1 MILINS
7 RKLIIDYFFYKLSY
21 LFYQFCSMKK
31 VIIFFLFFCFNLHAF
46 NDQLNEKQNQK
57 LIQLGIDSLNTISTI
72 NFEYNSFV
80 KLYMDSYLIKDKQ
93 LISKMLALS
102 KHYFPIFEQK
112 LDKYNLPLELKY
124 LSVVESSLNTR
135 AKSFSGALGL
145 WQFMY
150 PTAKEYGLRVTSYID
165 ERLDPL
171 KSTEAACKY
180 FLKLYDLF
188 GDWNLVLAAYNGGP
202 GYIQRKMISTGHD
215 NYWDLRPH
223 LRTETRNYVPKFI
236 AITYLMEFYKNYNF
250 PIDSLDISLLD
261 SDTIQIDYQINYK
274 TLSRLT
280 CLSEEEISY
289 YNPSFKNNVIPKGST
304 IVLPSNNIQDYYLNY
319 NPYKVFVQAV
329 DDKTILLDETLINY
343 SVVAGDYL
351 GKIASN
357 YNLKIYQIQDW
368 NNLKSTKLNIGD
380 NLFLYVSD
388 DHLKKLN
395 DIKPSSKSYIVQKGD
410 TLWDIAKMYAG
421 VSVSTIK
428 KLNNLK
434 SNNLKPGSKLI
445 IPKI

>member
-1 MILINS
+1 
-7 RKLIIDYFFYKLSY
+7 
-21 LFYQFCSMKK
+21 MKK
-31 VIIFFLFFCFNLHAF
+31 ILIFFLLYSFNLHAF

-57 LIQLGIDSLNTISTI
+57 SINLRIDSLNSISTI

-80 KLYMDSYLIKDKQ
+80 KLYMNSYLIKDQK
-93 LISKMLALS
+93 LISKMLAIS

-135 AKSFSGALGL
+135 AKSPSGALGL

-165 ERLDPL
+165 ERLDPF

-180 FLKLYDLF
+180 FIKLYDLF

-236 AITYLMEFYKNYNF
+236 AITYLMEFHKNYKF
-250 PIDSLDISLLD
+250 PIDTLDITLLN

-274 TLSRLT
+274 TLSKLT
-280 CLSEEEISY
+280 CLSEKDISY
-289 YNPSFKNNVIPKGST
+289 YNPSFKNNIVPKGST
-304 IVLPSNNIQDYYLNY
+304 IVLPKSNIDDYYLNY
-319 NPYKVFVQAV
+319 QEYKVFTQAV
-329 DDKTILLDETLINY
+329 DDKEILLDETLINY

-357 YNLKIYQIQDW
+357 YNLKIYQIQNW

-388 DHLKKLN
+388 DHLKKIN
-395 DIKPSSKSYIVQKGD
+395 NVKPSKKSYTVQKGD

-421 VSVSTIK
+421 VSVSRIK
-428 KLNNLK
+428 KLNKLK

>member
-7 RKLIIDYFFYKLSY
+7 RKLIIDYFFYLLSC
-21 LFYQFCSMKK
+21 LFYQLCRMKK
-31 VIIFFLFFCFNLHAF
+31 ILIFFFLYSFNLHAF
-46 NDQLNEKQNQK
+46 NDQLNEKQNQNSIN
-57 LIQLGIDSLNTISTI
+57 LRVDSLNSISTI

-80 KLYMDSYLIKDKQ
+80 KLYMDSYLIKDQK
-93 LISKMLALS
+93 LISKMLAIS

-135 AKSFSGALGL
+135 AKSPSGALGL

-150 PTAKEYGLRVTSYID
+150 PTAKEYGLRVNSYID
-165 ERLDPL
+165 ERLDPF

-180 FLKLYDLF
+180 FIKLYDLF

-236 AITYLMEFYKNYNF
+236 AITYLMEFHKNYKF
-250 PIDSLDISLLD
+250 PIDTLDITLLN

-274 TLSRLT
+274 ILSKLT
-280 CLSEEEISY
+280 CLSEQDISY
-289 YNPSFKNNVIPKGST
+289 YNPSFKNNIVPKGST
-304 IVLPSNNIQDYYLNY
+304 IVLPKSNIDDYYLNY
-319 NPYKVFVQAV
+319 QEYKVFTQAV
-329 DDKTILLDETLINY
+329 DDKEILLDETLINY

-357 YNLKIYQIQDW
+357 YNLKIFQIQNW

-380 NLFLYVSD
+380 ILFLYVSD
-388 DHLKKLN
+388 DHLKKIN
-395 DIKPSSKSYIVQKGD
+395 NVKPSNKSYTVQKGD

-421 VSVSTIK
+421 VSVSRIK
-428 KLNNLK
+428 KLNKLK
-434 SNNLKPGSKLI
+434 SNNLRPGSKLI

>member
-21 LFYQFCSMKK
+21 LFYQLCIMKK
-31 VIIFFLFFCFNLHAF
+31 VILFFLFFSYNLHAF

-351 GKIASN
+351 GKIASI

>member
-1 MILINS
+1 
-7 RKLIIDYFFYKLSY
+7 
-21 LFYQFCSMKK
+21 MKK
-31 VIIFFLFFCFNLHAF
+31 ILIFFLLYSFNLHAF
-46 NDQLNEKQNQK
+46 NDQLNEKQNQNSIN
-57 LIQLGIDSLNTISTI
+57 LRVDSLNSISTI

-80 KLYMDSYLIKDKQ
+80 KLYMVSYLIKDQK
-93 LISKMLALS
+93 LISKMLAIS

-112 LDKYNLPLELKY
+112 LDKYSLPLELKY

-135 AKSFSGALGL
+135 AKSPSGALGL

-165 ERLDPL
+165 ERLDPF

-180 FLKLYDLF
+180 FIKLYDLF

-236 AITYLMEFYKNYNF
+236 AITYLMEFHKNYKF
-250 PIDSLDISLLD
+250 PIDTLDITLLN

-274 TLSRLT
+274 ILSKLT
-280 CLSEEEISY
+280 CLSEEDISY
-289 YNPSFKNNVIPKGST
+289 YNPSFKNNIVPKGST
-304 IVLPSNNIQDYYLNY
+304 IVLPKSNIDDYYLNY
-319 NPYKVFVQAV
+319 QEYKVFTQAV
-329 DDKTILLDETLINY
+329 YDKEILLDETLINY

-357 YNLKIYQIQDW
+357 YNLKIYQIQNW

-388 DHLKKLN
+388 DHLKKIN
-395 DIKPSSKSYIVQKGD
+395 NVKPSNKSYTVQKGD

-421 VSVSTIK
+421 VSVSRIK
-428 KLNNLK
+428 KLNKLK

>member
-7 RKLIIDYFFYKLSY
+7 RKLIIDYFFYILSC
-21 LFYQFCSMKK
+21 LFYQLCKMKFFF
-31 VIIFFLFFCFNLHAF
+31 IFFLLYSFNIHAF
-46 NDQLNEKQNQK
+46 NDQLNEKQNLK
-57 LIQLGIDSLNTISTI
+57 SINLGVDSLNSISTI

-80 KLYMDSYLIKDKQ
+80 KLYMDSYLIKDQK
-93 LISKMLALS
+93 LISKMLARS

-135 AKSFSGALGL
+135 AKSPSGALGL

-165 ERLDPL
+165 ERLDPF

-180 FLKLYDLF
+180 FIKLYDLF

-236 AITYLMEFYKNYNF
+236 AITYLMEFHKNYKF
-250 PIDSLDISLLD
+250 PIDTLDITLLN

-274 TLSRLT
+274 ILSKLT
-280 CLSEEEISY
+280 CLSEEDISY
-289 YNPSFKNNVIPKGST
+289 YNPSFKNNIVPKGST
-304 IVLPSNNIQDYYLNY
+304 IVLPKSNIDDYYLNY
-319 NPYKVFVQAV
+319 QEYKVFTQAV
-329 DDKTILLDETLINY
+329 YDKDILLDETLINY

-357 YNLKIYQIQDW
+357 YNLKIYQIQNW

-388 DHLKKLN
+388 EHLKKIN
-395 DIKPSSKSYIVQKGD
+395 NVKPSNKSYTVQKGD

-421 VSVSTIK
+421 VSVSRIK
-428 KLNNLK
+428 KLNKLK

>member
-1 MILINS
+1 
-7 RKLIIDYFFYKLSY
+7 
-21 LFYQFCSMKK
+21 MKK
-31 VIIFFLFFCFNLHAF
+31 VIIFFLFFSFNLNAF

-80 KLYMDSYLIKDKQ
+80 KLYMDSYLTKDKQ

-102 KHYFPIFEQK
+102 KYYFPIFEQK

-289 YNPSFKNNVIPKGST
+289 YNPSFKNNVIPKGTT
-304 IVLPSNNIQDYYLNY
+304 IVLPRNNIQDFYLNY

-343 SVVAGDYL
+343 PVVAGDYL

-368 NNLKSTKLNIGD
+368 NNLKTTKLNIGD

-421 VSVSTIK
+421 VSVSKIM

-434 SNNLKPGSKLI
+434 SNNLKPGSTLV

>member
-1 MILINS
+1 
-7 RKLIIDYFFYKLSY
+7 
-21 LFYQFCSMKK
+21 MKK
-31 VIIFFLFFCFNLHAF
+31 ILIFFLLYNFNLLAF
-46 NDQLNEKQNQK
+46 NDQLNEKQNQNSIN
-57 LIQLGIDSLNTISTI
+57 LRVDSLNSISTI

-80 KLYMDSYLIKDKQ
+80 KLYMDSYLIKDQK
-93 LISKMLALS
+93 LISKMLAIS

-135 AKSFSGALGL
+135 AKSPSGALGL

-165 ERLDPL
+165 ERLDPF

-180 FLKLYDLF
+180 FIKLYDLF

-223 LRTETRNYVPKFI
+223 LRKETRNYVPKFI
-236 AITYLMEFYKNYNF
+236 AITYLMEFHKNYKF
-250 PIDSLDISLLD
+250 PIDTLDITLLN

-274 TLSRLT
+274 TLSKLI
-280 CLSEEEISY
+280 CLSEEDISY
-289 YNPSFKNNVIPKGST
+289 YNPSFKNNIVPKGST
-304 IVLPSNNIQDYYLNY
+304 IVLPKSNIDDYYLNY
-319 NPYKVFVQAV
+319 QEYKVFTQAV
-329 DDKTILLDETLINY
+329 DDKEILLDETLINY

-357 YNLKIYQIQDW
+357 YNLKIYQIQNW

-380 NLFLYVSD
+380 ILFLYVSD
-388 DHLKKLN
+388 DHLKKIN
-395 DIKPSSKSYIVQKGD
+395 NVKPSNKSYTVQKGD

-421 VSVSTIK
+421 VSVSRIK
-428 KLNNLK
+428 KLNKLK

>member
-1 MILINS
+1 
-7 RKLIIDYFFYKLSY
+7 
-21 LFYQFCSMKK
+21 MKK
-31 VIIFFLFFCFNLHAF
+31 VIIFFLFFSFNLNAF
-46 NDQLNEKQNQK
+46 NDQLNKKQNQK
-57 LIQLGIDSLNTISTI
+57 LIQLGIDSLNAISSI

-80 KLYMDSYLIKDKQ
+80 KLYMDSYLTKDKQ

-102 KHYFPIFEQK
+102 KYYFPIFEQK

>member
-1 MILINS
+1 
-7 RKLIIDYFFYKLSY
+7 
-21 LFYQFCSMKK
+21 MKK
-31 VIIFFLFFCFNLHAF
+31 VLLFFLLHSFNLHAF
-46 NDQLNEKQNQK
+46 NDQLDEKRNQK
-57 LIQLGIDSLNTISTI
+57 SINLRVDSLNSISTI

-80 KLYMDSYLIKDKQ
+80 KLYMDSYLIKDQK
-93 LISKMLALS
+93 LISKMLAIS

-124 LSVVESSLNTR
+124 LSIVESSLNTR
-135 AKSFSGALGL
+135 AKSPSGALGL

-150 PTAKEYGLRVTSYID
+150 PTAKEYGLRVNSYID
-165 ERLDPL
+165 ERLDPF

-180 FLKLYDLF
+180 FIKLYDLF

-236 AITYLMEFYKNYNF
+236 AITYLMEFHKNYKF
-250 PIDSLDISLLD
+250 QIDTLDITLLN

-274 TLSRLT
+274 ILSKLT
-280 CLSEEEISY
+280 CLSEEDISY
-289 YNPSFKNNVIPKGST
+289 YNPSFKNNIVPKGST
-304 IVLPSNNIQDYYLNY
+304 IVLPKSNIDDYYLNY
-319 NPYKVFVQAV
+319 QEYKVFTQAV
-329 DDKTILLDETLINY
+329 DDKEILLDETLINY

-357 YNLKIYQIQDW
+357 YNLKIYQIQNW

-388 DHLKKLN
+388 DHLKKIN
-395 DIKPSSKSYIVQKGD
+395 NVKPSNKSYTVQKGD

-421 VSVSTIK
+421 VSVSRIK
-428 KLNNLK
+428 KLNKLK

>member
-1 MILINS
+1 
-7 RKLIIDYFFYKLSY
+7 
-21 LFYQFCSMKK
+21 MKK
-31 VIIFFLFFCFNLHAF
+31 FLIFFLLYSFNLHAF
-46 NDQLNEKQNQK
+46 NDQLNEKKNQNSIN
-57 LIQLGIDSLNTISTI
+57 LRVDSLNSISTI

-80 KLYMDSYLIKDKQ
+80 KLYIDSYLIKDKK
-93 LISKMLALS
+93 LISKMLAIS

-135 AKSFSGALGL
+135 AKSPSGALGL

-165 ERLDPL
+165 ERLDPF

-180 FLKLYDLF
+180 FIKLYDLF

-236 AITYLMEFYKNYNF
+236 AITYLMEFHKNYKF
-250 PIDSLDISLLD
+250 SIDTLDIALLN

-274 TLSRLT
+274 TLSKLT
-280 CLSEEEISY
+280 CLSEEDISY
-289 YNPSFKNNVIPKGST
+289 YNPSFKNNIVPKGST
-304 IVLPSNNIQDYYLNY
+304 IVLPKSNIDDYYLNY
-319 NPYKVFVQAV
+319 QEYKVFTQAV
-329 DDKTILLDETLINY
+329 DDKEILLDETLINY

-357 YNLKIYQIQDW
+357 YNLKIYQIQNW

-388 DHLKKLN
+388 GLLKKIN
-395 DIKPSSKSYIVQKGD
+395 NVKPSNKSYTVQKGD

-421 VSVSTIK
+421 VSVSRIK
-428 KLNNLK
+428 KLNKLK

>member
-1 MILINS
+1 
-7 RKLIIDYFFYKLSY
+7 
-21 LFYQFCSMKK
+21 MKK
-31 VIIFFLFFCFNLHAF
+31 FSIFFLLCSFNLHSF
-46 NDQLNEKQNQK
+46 NDQLNEKQNQNS
-57 LIQLGIDSLNTISTI
+57 INLGVDSLNSISTI

-80 KLYMDSYLIKDKQ
+80 KLYIDAYLLKDKK
-93 LISKMLALS
+93 LISKMLARS

-135 AKSFSGALGL
+135 AKSPSGALGL

-165 ERLDPL
+165 ERLDPF

-180 FLKLYDLF
+180 FIKLYDLF

-202 GYIQRKMISTGHD
+202 GYIQRKMIATGHD

-236 AITYLMEFYKNYNF
+236 ATTYLMEFHTNYKF
-250 PIDSLDISLLD
+250 PIDTLDIILLNT
-261 SDTIQIDYQINYK
+261 DTIKIDYQTNYK
-274 TLSRLT
+274 TLSKLT
-280 CLSEEEISY
+280 CLSEEDISY
-289 YNPSFKNNVIPKGST
+289 YNPSFKNNIIPKGST
-304 IVLPSNNIQDYYLNY
+304 IVLPKNNIDDYYLNY
-319 NPYKVFVQAV
+319 QEYKVFTEAV
-329 DDKTILLDETLINY
+329 DDKEILLDETLINY
-343 SVVAGDYL
+343 SVVSGDYL
-351 GKIASN
+351 GKIAVN
-357 YNLKIYQIQDW
+357 YNLKIYQIQNW

-388 DHLKKLN
+388 DHLKKIN
-395 DIKPSSKSYIVQKGD
+395 DVKPSNKSYTVQKGD
-410 TLWDIAKMYAG
+410 TLWDIAKMYTG
-421 VSVSTIK
+421 VSVSRIK
-428 KLNNLK
+428 KLNKLK

>member
-21 LFYQFCSMKK
+21 LFYQLCIMKK
-31 VIIFFLFFCFNLHAF
+31 VIIFFLFFSFNLHAF

-102 KHYFPIFEQK
+102 QHYFPIFEQK

-304 IVLPSNNIQDYYLNY
+304 IVLPKNNIQDYYLNY

-351 GKIASN
+351 GKIASI

-395 DIKPSSKSYIVQKGD
+395 DIRPSSKSYVVQKGD

-421 VSVSTIK
+421 VSVSKIK

-434 SNNLKPGSKLI
+434 SNNLKPGSTLV

>member
-1 MILINS
+1 
-7 RKLIIDYFFYKLSY
+7 
-21 LFYQFCSMKK
+21 MKK
-31 VIIFFLFFCFNLHAF
+31 LLIFFLLCSFNLHSF
-46 NDQLNEKQNQK
+46 NDQLNEKQNQNS
-57 LIQLGIDSLNTISTI
+57 INLGVDSLNSISTI

-80 KLYMDSYLIKDKQ
+80 KLYIDAYLLKDKK
-93 LISKMLALS
+93 LISKMLARS

-135 AKSFSGALGL
+135 AKSPSGALGL

-165 ERLDPL
+165 ERLDPF

-180 FLKLYDLF
+180 FIKLYDLF

-202 GYIQRKMISTGHD
+202 GYIQRKMIATGHD

-236 AITYLMEFYKNYNF
+236 ATTYLMEFHTNYKF
-250 PIDSLDISLLD
+250 PIDTLGIILLN
-261 SDTIQIDYQINYK
+261 SDTIKIDYQTNYK
-274 TLSRLT
+274 TLSKLT
-280 CLSEEEISY
+280 CLSEEDISY
-289 YNPSFKNNVIPKGST
+289 YNPSFKNNIIPKGST
-304 IVLPSNNIQDYYLNY
+304 IVLPKNNIDDYYLNY
-319 NPYKVFVQAV
+319 QEYKVFTQAV
-329 DDKTILLDETLINY
+329 DDKEILLDETLINY
-343 SVVAGDYL
+343 SVVSGDYL
-351 GKIASN
+351 GKIAVN
-357 YNLKIYQIQDW
+357 YNLKIYQIQNW

-388 DHLKKLN
+388 DHLKKIN
-395 DIKPSSKSYIVQKGD
+395 DVKPSNKSYTVQKGD
-410 TLWDIAKMYAG
+410 TLWDIAKMYTG
-421 VSVSTIK
+421 VSVSRIK
-428 KLNNLK
+428 KLNKLK

>member
-1 MILINS
+1 
-7 RKLIIDYFFYKLSY
+7 
-21 LFYQFCSMKK
+21 MKK
-31 VIIFFLFFCFNLHAF
+31 FSIFFLLCSFNLHSF
-46 NDQLNEKQNQK
+46 NDQLNEKQSQNS
-57 LIQLGIDSLNTISTI
+57 INLGIDSLNSISTI

-80 KLYMDSYLIKDKQ
+80 KLYIDAYLLKDKK
-93 LISKMLALS
+93 LISKMLARS

-135 AKSFSGALGL
+135 AKSPSGALGL

-165 ERLDPL
+165 ERLDPF

-180 FLKLYDLF
+180 FIKLYDLF

-202 GYIQRKMISTGHD
+202 GYIQRKMIATGHD

-236 AITYLMEFYKNYNF
+236 ATTYLMEFHTNYEF
-250 PIDSLDISLLD
+250 PIDTLDIILLN
-261 SDTIQIDYQINYK
+261 SDTIKIDHQTNYK
-274 TLSRLT
+274 TLSKLT
-280 CLSEEEISY
+280 CLTEEDISY
-289 YNPSFKNNVIPKGST
+289 YNPSFKNNIIPKGST
-304 IVLPSNNIQDYYLNY
+304 IVLPKNNIDDYYLNY
-319 NPYKVFVQAV
+319 QEYKVFTQAV
-329 DDKTILLDETLINY
+329 DDKEILLDETLINY
-343 SVVAGDYL
+343 SVVSGDYL
-351 GKIASN
+351 GKIAVN
-357 YNLKIYQIQDW
+357 YNLKIYQIQNW

-388 DHLKKLN
+388 DHLKKIN
-395 DIKPSSKSYIVQKGD
+395 DVKPSNKSYTVQKGD
-410 TLWDIAKMYAG
+410 TLWDIAKMYTG
-421 VSVSTIK
+421 VSVSRIK
-428 KLNNLK
+428 KLNKLK

>member
-7 RKLIIDYFFYKLSY
+7 RKLIIDYFFYLLSC
-21 LFYQFCSMKK
+21 LFYQLCKMKFFF
-31 VIIFFLFFCFNLHAF
+31 IFFLLYSFNIHAF
-46 NDQLNEKQNQK
+46 NDQLNEKQNLK
-57 LIQLGIDSLNTISTI
+57 SINLGVDSLNSISTI

-80 KLYMDSYLIKDKQ
+80 KLYMDSYLIKDQK
-93 LISKMLALS
+93 LISKMLARS

-135 AKSFSGALGL
+135 AKSPSGALGL

-165 ERLDPL
+165 ERLDPF

-180 FLKLYDLF
+180 FIKLYDLF

-236 AITYLMEFYKNYNF
+236 AITYLMEFHKNYKF
-250 PIDSLDISLLD
+250 PIDTLDITLLN

-274 TLSRLT
+274 ILSKLT
-280 CLSEEEISY
+280 CLSEEDISY
-289 YNPSFKNNVIPKGST
+289 YNPSFKNNIVPKGST
-304 IVLPSNNIQDYYLNY
+304 IVLPKSNIDDYYLNY
-319 NPYKVFVQAV
+319 QEYKVFTQAV
-329 DDKTILLDETLINY
+329 YDKDILLDETLINY

-357 YNLKIYQIQDW
+357 YNLKIYQIQNW

-388 DHLKKLN
+388 EHLKKIN
-395 DIKPSSKSYIVQKGD
+395 NVKPSNKSYTVQKGD

-421 VSVSTIK
+421 VSVSRIK
-428 KLNNLK
+428 KLNKLK

>member
-1 MILINS
+1 
-7 RKLIIDYFFYKLSY
+7 
-21 LFYQFCSMKK
+21 
-31 VIIFFLFFCFNLHAF
+31 
-46 NDQLNEKQNQK
+46 
-57 LIQLGIDSLNTISTI
+57 
-72 NFEYNSFV
+72 
-80 KLYMDSYLIKDKQ
+80 
-93 LISKMLALS
+93 
-102 KHYFPIFEQK
+102 
-112 LDKYNLPLELKY
+112 
-124 LSVVESSLNTR
+124 
-135 AKSFSGALGL
+135 
-145 WQFMY
+145 
-150 PTAKEYGLRVTSYID
+150 
-165 ERLDPL
+165 
-171 KSTEAACKY
+171 
-180 FLKLYDLF
+180 
-188 GDWNLVLAAYNGGP
+188 
-202 GYIQRKMISTGHD
+202 MISTGHD

-304 IVLPSNNIQDYYLNY
+304 IVLPKNNIQDYYLNY

-395 DIKPSSKSYIVQKGD
+395 DIKPSSKSYVVQKGD

-421 VSVSTIK
+421 VSVSKIK

-434 SNNLKPGSKLI
+434 SNNLKPGSTLV

>member
-1 MILINS
+1 
-7 RKLIIDYFFYKLSY
+7 
-21 LFYQFCSMKK
+21 MKK
-31 VIIFFLFFCFNLHAF
+31 VIIFFLFFSFNLNAF
-46 NDQLNEKQNQK
+46 NDQLNKKQNQK
-57 LIQLGIDSLNTISTI
+57 LIQLGIDSLNAISSI

-80 KLYMDSYLIKDKQ
+80 KLYMDSYLTKDKQ

-102 KHYFPIFEQK
+102 KYYFPIFEQK

-215 NYWDLRPH
+215 NFWDLRPH

-280 CLSEEEISY
+280 CLTEEEISY
-289 YNPSFKNNVIPKGST
+289 YNPSFKNKIIPKGST
-304 IVLPSNNIQDYYLNY
+304 IVLPRNNIQDYYLNY

>member
-1 MILINS
+1 
-7 RKLIIDYFFYKLSY
+7 
-21 LFYQFCSMKK
+21 MKK
-31 VIIFFLFFCFNLHAF
+31 VIIFFLFFSFNLNAF

-80 KLYMDSYLIKDKQ
+80 KLYMDSYLTKDKQ

-102 KHYFPIFEQK
+102 KYYFPIFEQK

-236 AITYLMEFYKNYNF
+236 AITYLIEFYKNYNF

-289 YNPSFKNNVIPKGST
+289 YNPSFKNNVIPKGTT
-304 IVLPSNNIQDYYLNY
+304 IVLPRNNIQDFYLNY

-343 SVVAGDYL
+343 PVVAGDYL

-368 NNLKSTKLNIGD
+368 NNLKTTKLNIGD

-421 VSVSTIK
+421 VSVSKIM

-434 SNNLKPGSKLI
+434 SNNLKPGSTLV

>member
-1 MILINS
+1 
-7 RKLIIDYFFYKLSY
+7 
-21 LFYQFCSMKK
+21 MKK
-31 VIIFFLFFCFNLHAF
+31 ILIFFLLYSFNLLAF
-46 NDQLNEKQNQK
+46 NDQLNEKQNQNSIK
-57 LIQLGIDSLNTISTI
+57 LRVDRLNSISTI

-80 KLYMDSYLIKDKQ
+80 KLYMESYLIKDQKI
-93 LISKMLALS
+93 ISKMLAIS

-135 AKSFSGALGL
+135 AKSPSGALGL

-165 ERLDPL
+165 ERLDPF

-180 FLKLYDLF
+180 FIKLYDLF

-236 AITYLMEFYKNYNF
+236 AITYLMEFHKNYKF
-250 PIDSLDISLLD
+250 PIDTLDITLLN

-274 TLSRLT
+274 TLSKLT
-280 CLSEEEISY
+280 CLSEEDISY
-289 YNPSFKNNVIPKGST
+289 YNPSFKNNIVPKGST
-304 IVLPSNNIQDYYLNY
+304 IVLPKSNIDDYYLNY
-319 NPYKVFVQAV
+319 QEYKVFTQAV
-329 DDKTILLDETLINY
+329 DDKEILLDETLINY

-357 YNLKIYQIQDW
+357 YNLKIYQIQNW

-380 NLFLYVSD
+380 NLFLYVSND
-388 DHLKKLN
+388 RLKKIN
-395 DIKPSSKSYIVQKGD
+395 NVKPSNKSYTVQKGD

-421 VSVSTIK
+421 VSVSRIK
-428 KLNNLK
+428 KLNKLK
-434 SNNLKPGSKLI
+434 SNTLKPGSKLI

>member
-1 MILINS
+1 
-7 RKLIIDYFFYKLSY
+7 
-21 LFYQFCSMKK
+21 MKK
-31 VIIFFLFFCFNLHAF
+31 FSIFFLLCSFNLHSF
-46 NDQLNEKQNQK
+46 NDQLNEKQSQNS
-57 LIQLGIDSLNTISTI
+57 INLGIDSLNSMSTI

-80 KLYMDSYLIKDKQ
+80 KLYIDAYLLKDKK
-93 LISKMLALS
+93 LISKMLARS

-135 AKSFSGALGL
+135 AKSPSGALGL

-165 ERLDPL
+165 ERLDPF

-180 FLKLYDLF
+180 FIKLYDLF

-202 GYIQRKMISTGHD
+202 GYIQRKMIATGHD

-236 AITYLMEFYKNYNF
+236 ATTYLMEFHTNYKF
-250 PIDSLDISLLD
+250 PIDTLDIILLN
-261 SDTIQIDYQINYK
+261 SDTIKIDYQTNYK
-274 TLSRLT
+274 TLSKLT
-280 CLSEEEISY
+280 CLSEGDISY
-289 YNPSFKNNVIPKGST
+289 YNPSFKNNIIPKGST
-304 IVLPSNNIQDYYLNY
+304 IVLPKNNIDDYYLNY
-319 NPYKVFVQAV
+319 QEYKVFTEAV
-329 DDKTILLDETLINY
+329 DDKEILLDETLINY
-343 SVVAGDYL
+343 SVVSGDYL
-351 GKIASN
+351 GKIAVN
-357 YNLKIYQIQDW
+357 YNLKIYQIQNW

-388 DHLKKLN
+388 DHLKKIN
-395 DIKPSSKSYIVQKGD
+395 DVKPSNKSYTVQKGD
-410 TLWDIAKMYAG
+410 TLWDIAKMYTG
-421 VSVSTIK
+421 VSVSRIK
-428 KLNNLK
+428 KLNKLK

>member
-21 LFYQFCSMKK
+21 LFYQLCRMKK
-31 VIIFFLFFCFNLHAF
+31 VLIFFLFFSFNLHAL

-102 KHYFPIFEQK
+102 QHYFPIFEQK

-236 AITYLMEFYKNYNF
+236 AITYLMEFYKKYNF
-250 PIDSLDISLLD
+250 PIDSIDISLLD
-261 SDTIQIDYQINYK
+261 SDTIKIDYQINYK

-304 IVLPSNNIQDYYLNY
+304 IVLPRNNIQDYYLNY

-395 DIKPSSKSYIVQKGD
+395 DIKPSSKSYVVQKGD

-421 VSVSTIK
+421 VSVSKIK

-434 SNNLKPGSKLI
+434 SNNLKPGSTLV

>member
-1 MILINS
+1 
-7 RKLIIDYFFYKLSY
+7 
-21 LFYQFCSMKK
+21 MKK
-31 VIIFFLFFCFNLHAF
+31 VILFFLFFSYNLHAF

-80 KLYMDSYLIKDKQ
+80 KLYIDSYLIKDKQ

-102 KHYFPIFEQK
+102 QHYFPIFEQK

-304 IVLPSNNIQDYYLNY
+304 IVLPKNNIQDYYLNY

-351 GKIASN
+351 GKIASI

-380 NLFLYVSD
+380 NLFLYVSN

-395 DIKPSSKSYIVQKGD
+395 DIRPSSKSYVVQKGD

-421 VSVSTIK
+421 VSVSKIK
-428 KLNNLK
+428 RLNNLK
-434 SNNLKPGSKLI
+434 SNNLKPGSTLV

>member
-1 MILINS
+1 M
-7 RKLIIDYFFYKLSY
+7 KFF
-21 LFYQFCSMKK
+21 F
-31 VIIFFLFFCFNLHAF
+31 IFFLLYSFNIHAF
-46 NDQLNEKQNQK
+46 NDQLNEKQNLK
-57 LIQLGIDSLNTISTI
+57 SINLGVDSLNSISTI

-80 KLYMDSYLIKDKQ
+80 KLYMDSYLIKDQK
-93 LISKMLALS
+93 LISKMLARS

-135 AKSFSGALGL
+135 AKSPSGALGL

-165 ERLDPL
+165 ERLDPF

-180 FLKLYDLF
+180 FIKLYDLF

-236 AITYLMEFYKNYNF
+236 AITYLMEFHKNYKF
-250 PIDSLDISLLD
+250 PIDTLDITLLN

-274 TLSRLT
+274 ILSKLT
-280 CLSEEEISY
+280 CLSEEDISY
-289 YNPSFKNNVIPKGST
+289 YNPSFKNNIVPKGST
-304 IVLPSNNIQDYYLNY
+304 IVLPKSNIDDYYLNY
-319 NPYKVFVQAV
+319 QEYKVFTQAV
-329 DDKTILLDETLINY
+329 YDKDILLDETLINY

-357 YNLKIYQIQDW
+357 YNLKIYQIQNW

-388 DHLKKLN
+388 EHLKKIN
-395 DIKPSSKSYIVQKGD
+395 NVKPSNKSYTVQKGD

-421 VSVSTIK
+421 VSVSRIK
-428 KLNNLK
+428 KLNKLK

>member
-1 MILINS
+1 
-7 RKLIIDYFFYKLSY
+7 
-21 LFYQFCSMKK
+21 MKK
-31 VIIFFLFFCFNLHAF
+31 VIIFFLFFSFNLNAF

-80 KLYMDSYLIKDKQ
+80 KLYMDSYLTKDKQ

-102 KHYFPIFEQK
+102 KYYFPIFEQK

-289 YNPSFKNNVIPKGST
+289 YNPSFKNNVIPKGTT
-304 IVLPSNNIQDYYLNY
+304 IVLPRNNIQDFYLNY

-343 SVVAGDYL
+343 PVVAGDYL

-368 NNLKSTKLNIGD
+368 NNLKTTKLNIGD

-421 VSVSTIK
+421 VSVSKIK

-434 SNNLKPGSKLI
+434 SNNLKPGSTLV

>member
-7 RKLIIDYFFYKLSY
+7 RKLIIDYFFYLLSC
-21 LFYQFCSMKK
+21 LFYQLCRMKK
-31 VIIFFLFFCFNLHAF
+31 ILIFFFLYSFNLHAF
-46 NDQLNEKQNQK
+46 NDQFNKKQNQNSIN
-57 LIQLGIDSLNTISTI
+57 LRVDSLNSISTI

-80 KLYMDSYLIKDKQ
+80 KLYMDSYLIKDQK
-93 LISKMLALS
+93 LISKMLAIS

-135 AKSFSGALGL
+135 AKSPSGALGL

-165 ERLDPL
+165 ERLDPF

-180 FLKLYDLF
+180 FIKLYDLF

-236 AITYLMEFYKNYNF
+236 AITYLMEFHKNYKF
-250 PIDSLDISLLD
+250 PIDTLDITLLN

-274 TLSRLT
+274 ILSKLT
-280 CLSEEEISY
+280 CLSEEDISY
-289 YNPSFKNNVIPKGST
+289 YNPSFKNNIVPKGST
-304 IVLPSNNIQDYYLNY
+304 IVLPKSNIDDYYLNY
-319 NPYKVFVQAV
+319 QEYKVFTQAV
-329 DDKTILLDETLINY
+329 DDKEILLDETLINY

-357 YNLKIYQIQDW
+357 YNLKIYQIQNW

-388 DHLKKLN
+388 DHLKKIN
-395 DIKPSSKSYIVQKGD
+395 NVKPSDKSYTVQKGD

-421 VSVSTIK
+421 VSVSRIK
-428 KLNNLK
+428 KLNKLK
-434 SNNLKPGSKLI
+434 SNTLKPGSKLI

>member
-1 MILINS
+1 
-7 RKLIIDYFFYKLSY
+7 
-21 LFYQFCSMKK
+21 MKK
-31 VIIFFLFFCFNLHAF
+31 FLIFFLLYSFNLHSF
-46 NDQLNEKQNQK
+46 NDQLNEKQNQNS
-57 LIQLGIDSLNTISTI
+57 INLGVDSLNSISTI

-80 KLYMDSYLIKDKQ
+80 KLYIDAYLIKDKK
-93 LISKMLALS
+93 LISKMLARS

-135 AKSFSGALGL
+135 AKSPSGALGL

-165 ERLDPL
+165 ERLDPF

-180 FLKLYDLF
+180 FIKLYDLF

-202 GYIQRKMISTGHD
+202 GYIQRKMIATGHD

-236 AITYLMEFYKNYNF
+236 AITYLMEFHTNYKF
-250 PIDSLDISLLD
+250 PIDTLDIILLN
-261 SDTIQIDYQINYK
+261 SDTIQIDHQTNYK
-274 TLSRLT
+274 TLSKLT
-280 CLSEEEISY
+280 CLSEDDISY
-289 YNPSFKNNVIPKGST
+289 YNPSFKNNIIPKGST
-304 IVLPSNNIQDYYLNY
+304 IVLPKSNIDDYYLNY
-319 NPYKVFVQAV
+319 QEYKVFTQAV
-329 DDKTILLDETLINY
+329 DDKEILLDETLINY
-343 SVVAGDYL
+343 SVVSGDYL
-351 GKIASN
+351 GKIAVK
-357 YNLKIYQIQDW
+357 YNLKIYQIQNW

-380 NLFLYVSD
+380 NLFLYVPD
-388 DHLKKLN
+388 DHLKKIN
-395 DIKPSSKSYIVQKGD
+395 DVKPSKKSYTVQKGD

-421 VSVSTIK
+421 VSVSRIK
-428 KLNNLK
+428 KLNKLK

>member
-7 RKLIIDYFFYKLSY
+7 RKLIIDYFFYLLSC
-21 LFYQFCSMKK
+21 LFYQLCRMKK
-31 VIIFFLFFCFNLHAF
+31 ILIFFFLYSFNLHAF
-46 NDQLNEKQNQK
+46 NDQLNERQNQNSIN
-57 LIQLGIDSLNTISTI
+57 LRVDSLNSISTI

-80 KLYMDSYLIKDKQ
+80 KLYMDSYLIKDQK
-93 LISKMLALS
+93 LISKMLAIS

-135 AKSFSGALGL
+135 AKSPSGALGL

-165 ERLDPL
+165 ERLDPF

-236 AITYLMEFYKNYNF
+236 AITYLMEFHKNYKF
-250 PIDSLDISLLD
+250 PIDTLDITLLN

-274 TLSRLT
+274 TLSKLT
-280 CLSEEEISY
+280 CLSEEDISY
-289 YNPSFKNNVIPKGST
+289 YNPSFKNNIVPKGST
-304 IVLPSNNIQDYYLNY
+304 IVLPKSNIDDYYLNY
-319 NPYKVFVQAV
+319 QEYKVFTQAV
-329 DDKTILLDETLINY
+329 DDKEILLDETLINY

-357 YNLKIYQIQDW
+357 YNLKIYQIQNW

-388 DHLKKLN
+388 DHLKKIN
-395 DIKPSSKSYIVQKGD
+395 NVKPSDKSYTVQKGD

-421 VSVSTIK
+421 VSVSRIK
-428 KLNNLK
+428 KLNKLK